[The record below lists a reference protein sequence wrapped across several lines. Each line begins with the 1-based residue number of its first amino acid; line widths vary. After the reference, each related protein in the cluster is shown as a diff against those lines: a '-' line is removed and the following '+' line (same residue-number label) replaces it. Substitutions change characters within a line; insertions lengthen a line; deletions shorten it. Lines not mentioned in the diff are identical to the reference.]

1 MFIFLFPVKICA
13 NRNSCLHISRNL
25 STEKMDICRP
35 INILPISQ
43 MRSLLNSLIFD
54 KNYKLNLDFSLFFLH
69 FQTMQYFSLNLY
81 TNHPLRHL
89 VNYTVNKIIPF
100 QFNSA
105 HHDMAPDL
113 IWKIMAP
120 FIIYVRRRLFMKY
133 GSKL

>member
-1 MFIFLFPVKICA
+1 MFTYITQPFDGK
-13 NRNSCLHISRNL
+13 NGYL
-25 STEKMDICRP
+25 SADKHFAHFTDEIAFEFIDFWQKLQIELKFFF
-35 INILPISQ
+35 IL
-43 MRSLLNSLIFD
+43 
-54 KNYKLNLDFSLFFLH
+54 LH
-69 FQTMQYFSLNLY
+69 FQTMQYFSLKLY
-81 TNHPLRHL
+81 KNHPLRHL

-133 GSKL
+133 GSKLWILICSQNSFWCAF